1 MSKDEALD
9 KAVDQTFVVLEM
21 AGKNFFKS
29 LREYLAGKN
38 IELPDESKHDIGQ
51 MFGDAFKS
59 YLMAEMP
66 AFLCFVLYHRLNNRD
81 ILTKHAPDFLDA
93 CEAKIGDI
101 PENLA
106 GKTDELPE
114 VARSFLATREQKD
127 DIIESLARDLAGMSQ
142 INRLRSSFDALLLTL
157 WGE

>member
-1 MSKDEALD
+1 M
-9 KAVDQTFVVLEM
+9 
-21 AGKNFFKS
+21 
-29 LREYLAGKN
+29 AGKN
-38 IELPDESKHDIGQ
+38 IELPDESKGDIGK

-59 YLMAEMP
+59 YLMAEIP
-66 AFLCFVLYHRLNNRD
+66 AFLCFVLYHRLNNGD

-106 GKTDELPE
+106 RKTDELPE
-114 VARSFLATREQKD
+114 VAPSFLATREQKG
-127 DIIESLARDLAGMSQ
+127 DIVESLPRDLAGLSQ
-142 INRLRSSFDALLLTL
+142 ISRLRSSLDALLPTL